1 MSLEDIWKSGLER
14 YSQGEWGQTIDL
26 MEEALRLF
34 NDYEN
39 QTYTCLQN
47 CRHMPAKCFN
57 SNTSI
62 IKD

>member
-1 MSLEDIWKSGLER
+1 MSLEDIWKSGLEH

-47 CRHMPAKCFN
+47 CKEDGQYGLFN
-57 SNTSI
+57 
-62 IKD
+62 DDEPM